1 LNLRKDTHWVNYIAL
16 ISLYLA
22 CFLLIGLGIKN
33 AEVFPMLIGCGG
45 LLYSILLTPVIL
57 EG

>member
-1 LNLRKDTHWVNYIAL
+1 MNNDIHWVNYIAL
-16 ISLYLA
+16 IFLYLA

-33 AEVFPMLIGCGG
+33 AEVIPTLIGCGG